1 MNEKVK
7 EEDLKTRK
15 GIIMMN
21 GYNYNALNN
30 TLTISASF
38 AKKASKVGSPEYC
51 VILKLRRDFP
61 NLTIVQEE
69 KKEGKKSITFAQM
82 EAFIALHRNAKE
94 LKAQFEKVKK
104 LSRIQPM
111 PYKYVKTWFDEHFS
125 YYTEQPTFDADGF
138 VVDPVTMNGT
148 QELVQEVMV
157 ANQNT
162 DGNVV
167 PFDKVVNG

>member
-1 MNEKVK
+1 
-7 EEDLKTRK
+7 
-15 GIIMMN
+15 MN
-21 GYNYNALNN
+21 GYNYDALNN

-61 NLTIVQEE
+61 NLTIVKEE
-69 KKEGKKSITFAQM
+69 KKEGKKGITFVQM

-125 YYTEQPTFDADGF
+125 YYSEQPTFDADGF
-138 VVDPVTMNGT
+138 VIAPATLTAMK
-148 QELVQEVMV
+148 EMVQEVTV

-162 DGNVV
+162 DGNII
-167 PFDKVVNG
+167 PLDNVVNA